1 MSIRLPLLAFL
12 LSAFPFFAFCQEN
25 EMVQHAKR
33 AQAAIASNDNES
45 AVRELNA
52 MLRLDPANVD
62 AHANLGMVRFTQGQ
76 FNEAKTQFEA
86 ALMRSPRL
94 WSAKAFLGMCE
105 FRLGR
110 AEHGRTLI
118 EEALPKV
125 NDAALRRQSGIEL
138 VNYYVAAKMPERAS
152 TVLKLLQQ
160 ADPHDPEILY
170 MAYRVYSD
178 AATLALKNLAAAGPD
193 TPYIHAVLGQNYVS
207 QDQFAKAEQ
216 EFRRAIELGPRLLG
230 LHYQLGQALFSQAR
244 TEENRKQAETAFLE
258 ELALNPT
265 DGPTVYKLGEIAA
278 ERSDYAA
285 AKNRFEQALALRP
298 DLAEAHLGLGRILE
312 LEGDLRGAAQQL
324 EAAVHLTPD
333 DKIVHYRLARLLR
346 TQGREADADREMAE
360 FRRLSAA
367 EAPPGPQKP

>member
-1 MSIRLPLLAFL
+1 MSIGPPALALLLLAL
-12 LSAFPFFAFCQEN
+12 PFVAFCQES
-25 EMVQHAKR
+25 EMAQHARR
-33 AQAAIASNDNES
+33 AQAAIAANDNES

-52 MLRLDPANVD
+52 MLKLDAANVN

-76 FNEAKTQFEA
+76 FDEAKTQFEA
-86 ALMRSPRL
+86 ALARSPRL

-110 AEHGRTLI
+110 ADHARELI

-125 NDAALRRQSGIEL
+125 SDAALRRQAGMEL
-138 VNYYVAAKMPERAS
+138 VNYYSAARMPERAPV
-152 TVLKLLQQ
+152 VLKLLQQ

-170 MAYRVYSD
+170 TAYRVYSD

-207 QDQFAKAEQ
+207 QDLFAKAEQ
-216 EFRRAIELGPRLLG
+216 EYRRAIELGPRLLG
-230 LHYQLGQALFSQAR
+230 LHYQLGQTLFSQAH
-244 TEENRKQAETAFLE
+244 TEENRKQAEQAFLA
-258 ELALNPT
+258 ELELNPA
-265 DGPTVYKLGEIAA
+265 DGATVYKLGEIAA

-285 AKNRFEQALALRP
+285 AKNRFQQALTLNA

-324 EAAVHLTPD
+324 EIAVRLTPD
-333 DKIVHYRLARLLR
+333 DKVAHYRLARLLR
-346 TQGREADADREMAE
+346 TQGREADADREMTE

-367 EAPPGPQKP
+367 EPPPGPRKP